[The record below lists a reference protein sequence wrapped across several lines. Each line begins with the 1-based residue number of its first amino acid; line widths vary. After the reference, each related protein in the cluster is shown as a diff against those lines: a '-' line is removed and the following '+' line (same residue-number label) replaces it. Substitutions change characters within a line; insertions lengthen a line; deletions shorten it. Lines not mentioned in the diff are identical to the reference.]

1 MDETDS
7 NLVSKK
13 QTKDNIQA
21 VEIDMAK
28 LNEMSRKDLYDLA
41 RKFEIANYSK
51 MTKNELKF
59 AILRKQTESIG
70 YFFYEGILE
79 ILPDGY
85 GFLRSIDN
93 HCYQDLMM
101 CMCHS
106 LRLKSLTYLLAI

>member
-51 MTKNELKF
+51 MTKKM
-59 AILRKQTESIG
+59 S
-70 YFFYEGILE
+70 
-79 ILPDGY
+79 
-85 GFLRSIDN
+85 
-93 HCYQDLMM
+93 
-101 CMCHS
+101 
-106 LRLKSLTYLLAI
+106 